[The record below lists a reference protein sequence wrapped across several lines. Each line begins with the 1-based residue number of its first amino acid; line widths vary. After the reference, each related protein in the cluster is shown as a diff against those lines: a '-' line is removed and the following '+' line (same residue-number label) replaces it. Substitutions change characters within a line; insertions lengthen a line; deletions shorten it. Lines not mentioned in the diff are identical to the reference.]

1 MRRRNVNAP
10 DTAGIRADWEARGF
24 SFELWSDPPGQ
35 AWSGFVH
42 ETDELVMLLEGE
54 VEFSFAGEAIRPG
67 IGEELLIPAGV
78 RHTVVNVGAARNRWC
93 FGYRL
98 RR

>member
-1 MRRRNVNAP
+1 MRRWNVNAP
-10 DTAGIRADWEARGF
+10 DTAGIRTDWEARGF

-98 RR
+98 RQ